1 MAPICQMLDVAV
13 SDSEISRDRQRR
25 TPDILSAERLS
36 FRYGQDES
44 APFILKDVSFSVRD
58 GEFVSI
64 LGPSGCGKSTLL
76 YLLGGFLRRTS
87 GDLRFR
93 DMAIAGPSTARGIV
107 FQDFALFDW
116 QTTLS
121 NVEFGL
127 KCKGMHR
134 DERRATAMRHLSL
147 VGLQDAAGRY
157 PRQLSGGMKQR
168 VAIAR
173 ALAAEPDVLL
183 MDEPFGALDAL
194 SRDNLQDQFRRIWF
208 ETKKT
213 IVFVTH
219 SVEEAVFL
227 SQRVIILK
235 PNPGQIAEI
244 LAIDTAPEATRRDL
258 EADPILRE
266 KSRYLGH
273 LVRSVDDRASPS

>member
-1 MAPICQMLDVAV
+1 M
-13 SDSEISRDRQRR
+13 SDTESSARR
-25 TPDILSAERLS
+25 AAADILSADRLS
-36 FRYGQDES
+36 FRYGQGDN
-44 APFILKDVSFSVRD
+44 APFILQDISFSVAD

-76 YLLGGFLRRTS
+76 YLLGGFLRHTS

-93 DMAIAGPSTARGIV
+93 DTPISGPSTARGIV

-116 QTTLS
+116 ETALS

-127 KCKGMHR
+127 KCKRMPR
-134 DERRATAMRHLSL
+134 DARRETAMRYLSL
-147 VGLQDAAGRY
+147 VGLQDAAERY

-194 SRDNLQDQFRRIWF
+194 SRDNLQDQIRRIWF

-227 SQRVIILK
+227 SQRVIVLK
-235 PNPGQIAEI
+235 PQPARIAEI
-244 LAIDTAPEATRRDL
+244 LATEAAPEATRRDL
-258 EADPILRE
+258 EADPVLRE
-266 KSRYLGH
+266 KSRYLGD
-273 LVRSVDDRASPS
+273 LVRSIDNRAPKP